1 MWKECLEVFIYFG
14 KGLKLRSC
22 SVTHLDSFM
31 MPEALEMA
39 ILKIWFSEFT

>member
-1 MWKECLEVFIYFG
+1 MWKEYLEIFICFG
-14 KGLKLRSC
+14 KWLRLRSC
-22 SVTHLDSFM
+22 SVTHLESFM